1 MTAQVTF
8 MRKTV
13 LALAATAALTA
24 CASRQIPDS
33 GAGVGFGD
41 YDSYAAERDAALA
54 GQTGQSMTLPPAEAV
69 SSQPLGGPGQ
79 PMSGTR
85 VSGGTDSPSDIAA
98 EAEAALRASSQ
109 TGTPPLE
116 PASATPPLQAS
127 PGNPAP
133 EAVNTFGISNENDFS
148 AVDQQR
154 TIQDDKARLAQVRSQ
169 YQQVQPTALPSR
181 TGSGPNIVAYAL
193 ESTNQ
198 PGQPLY
204 SRGMFSSENR
214 AARNCAK
221 YASPDLA
228 QADFLRSGGPER
240 DRNGLDPDGDGF
252 ACSWDPR
259 PFRAARGG

>member
-1 MTAQVTF
+1 MTEQVTF
-8 MRKTV
+8 MRKIA
-13 LALAATAALTA
+13 LALAATATLTA

-41 YDSYAAERDAALA
+41 YDSYTAQREASLA
-54 GQTGQSMTLPPAEAV
+54 GQAMTLPPAAAV
-69 SSQPLGGPGQ
+69 ESQPLGGPGQ

-85 VSGGTDSPSDIAA
+85 VSGGTDSASDIAA
-98 EAEAALRASSQ
+98 ETQAALQASSQ
-109 TGTPPLE
+109 NSGV
-116 PASATPPLQAS
+116 PPLQAS
-127 PGNPAP
+127 PANPAP
-133 EAVNTFGISNENDFS
+133 EAVNTFGISKENDFS

-154 TIQDDKARLAQVRSQ
+154 SIQDDKARLAEVRAQ

-181 TGSGPNIVAYAL
+181 TDSGPNIVAFAL
-193 ESTNQ
+193 QTTNA
-198 PGQPLY
+198 PGQSLY
-204 SRGMFSSENR
+204 SRGVFSSDNR

-228 QADFLRSGGPER
+228 QADFLRAGGPEK
-240 DRNGLDPDGDGF
+240 DGKGLDPDGDGF